1 MEKQEIDFNID
12 YDLDWNY
19 EVEIEQLKTDI
30 SELEKLGTTHVMIYS
45 YEVYDSSITE
55 IRPIQRRIESD
66 EEFLIRKTDEDKREE
81 ELRKSEMEQYER
93 IKKKYNL

>member
-1 MEKQEIDFNID
+1 MEKQEFDFNID

-19 EVEIEQLKTDI
+19 EVEIEQLKKDI

-45 YEVYDSSITE
+45 YQVYDSTHTE
-55 IRPIQRRIESD
+55 IRPIQRRIETD
-66 EEFLIRKTDEDKREE
+66 DEFLIRCEEEDKREE
-81 ELRKSEMEQYER
+81 ELRKSEMEQYKR

>member
-19 EVEIEQLKTDI
+19 EVEIEQLKKDI

-45 YEVYDSSITE
+45 YSVYDSTCTE
-55 IRPIQRRIESD
+55 IRPIQRRIETD
-66 EEFLIRKTDEDKREE
+66 EESLIRKSEE
-81 ELRKSEMEQYER
+81 EKRDEEKKKSELEQYNI

>member
-19 EVEIEQLKTDI
+19 EVEIEQLKNDI

-45 YEVYDSSITE
+45 YQVYDSTHTE
-55 IRPIQRRIESD
+55 IRPIQRRIETD
-66 EEFLIRKTDEDKREE
+66 DEFLIRCEEEDKREE
-81 ELRKSEMEQYER
+81 ELRKSEMEQYKR